1 MVERRADGDL
11 VVIPTKPPTKAPKRE
26 INPNTYRPPKRG
38 NVQVWVSWLPEF
50 IWWKSHPHRDP
61 IDKNVMML
69 WIKIKIIIISH
80 YWNNSV
86 VSVELLLARCSWVA
100 SSVYCIV

>member
-38 NVQVWVSWLPEF
+38 NVQV
-50 IWWKSHPHRDP
+50 
-61 IDKNVMML
+61 
-69 WIKIKIIIISH
+69 
-80 YWNNSV
+80 
-86 VSVELLLARCSWVA
+86 
-100 SSVYCIV
+100 